1 MRDDRNAIFQMR
13 FPQKLWYLLLNFRT
27 DAILWGSTGRT
38 ILLNYRILHNYL
50 QCDHSIFKTTNISS
64 FVRQLNL
71 YGFRKVT
78 SHLQDPLCNSS
89 NPYMHEYVHDF
100 FQYGKPEL
108 LSKIT
113 RKALA
118 MKRNFKPKN
127 LYTNVE
133 QLLFLTPLQKARR
146 ALRLALKKAA
156 QDLFVQNSPKHF
168 CNLKFECEDSQDD
181 YCEDEEN
188 IEFDWLMTNDAST
201 DKALPEP
208 APQNETI
215 IPEETTTYRDTPQD
229 SLMNFTDETCQQSG
243 DNFPA
248 QFLSMP
254 DLDPEPS
261 GDNSGVELLAVFNID
276 NDTDQGIESKME
288 VKEIDHNSLNCVLPS
303 ISNDHIDDVSMS
315 MAESSY
321 ISSNVLQSHR
331 VLNRQLMR
339 LALNLSPVDED
350 SSICCQTS
358 KSHYDMVIKETDLS
372 HSSFFLQFC
381 N

>member
-1 MRDDRNAIFQMR
+1 
-13 FPQKLWYLLLNFRT
+13 
-27 DAILWGSTGRT
+27 
-38 ILLNYRILHNYL
+38 
-50 QCDHSIFKTTNISS
+50 
-64 FVRQLNL
+64 
-71 YGFRKVT
+71 
-78 SHLQDPLCNSS
+78 
-89 NPYMHEYVHDF
+89 
-100 FQYGKPEL
+100 
-108 LSKIT
+108 
-113 RKALA
+113 

-201 DKALPEP
+201 DKALPEPANVP

-315 MAESSY
+315 MAEKDNENSDHYHGEWDQMFNDMITRGPNQECGSDLKELY
-321 ISSNVLQSHR
+321 SQISKTIDL
-331 VLNRQLMR
+331 LN
-339 LALNLSPVDED
+339 S
-350 SSICCQTS
+350 
-358 KSHYDMVIKETDLS
+358 
-372 HSSFFLQFC
+372 
-381 N
+381 

>member
-1 MRDDRNAIFQMR
+1 MLKIGLSNMQDDRNAIFQMR
-13 FPQKLWYLLLNFRT
+13 FPQKLWYLLNFRT
-27 DAILWGSTGRT
+27 DAILWGGTGRT

-89 NPYMHEYVHDF
+89 NPYMHEYVHDY

-108 LSKIT
+108 LNKIT

-127 LYTNVE
+127 LYSNVE

-146 ALRLALKKAA
+146 ALRMALKKAA

-168 CNLKFECEDSQDD
+168 CNLKFECDDSQDD

-208 APQNETI
+208 ANVPAPQNETTI
-215 IPEETTTYRDTPQD
+215 AEETATYRDIPQD

-243 DNFPA
+243 DNFPV

-254 DLDPEPS
+254 ELDPEPS
-261 GDNSGVELLAVFNID
+261 EEKSGVELLAEFNID
-276 NDTDQGIESKME
+276 NDTDQGIARKIGE

-315 MAESSY
+315 MAEKNNENSDHYHGEWDQMFNDIMITRGPNQECGSDLKELY
-321 ISSNVLQSHR
+321 SQISKTIDL
-331 VLNRQLMR
+331 LN
-339 LALNLSPVDED
+339 S
-350 SSICCQTS
+350 
-358 KSHYDMVIKETDLS
+358 
-372 HSSFFLQFC
+372 
-381 N
+381 